1 MGKISEVTEG
11 SAEEGIK
18 PKGVIGVFLPLDR
31 WDEIIFW
38 KYQHTERVG
47 GLSRVHTQHIPW

>member
-1 MGKISEVTEG
+1 MPCHKDMGKISEVTEG

-38 KYQHTERVG
+38 KYQHTEKA
-47 GLSRVHTQHIPW
+47 